1 MNTRSSRRRRRRRA
15 NADEDAYYRP
25 TNNESAANFEEE
37 SSDEHAADDLT
48 SLLFKAIKP
57 KCENGTDD
65 WVLVPFQDMQDERN
79 ISEYGNYVNSDCV
92 LSKWIGVDG
101 NLFQQCLFEEKS
113 RKTSRAAYL
122 KEEFGLHA
130 VTVRGKLTLIYFG
143 KRNPNPTFGSYN
155 LLLGQPSFSA
165 GPVKAAKNALARQD
179 CELTKEIVH
188 NFIRDLKESSRDARA
203 LQICEAMMDLDQE
216 TIKSIATHV
225 TSLTNEVAVG
235 TSSTSTAYL

>member
-1 MNTRSSRRRRRRRA
+1 MNTRASRRRRRRRA
-15 NADEDAYYRP
+15 NADEDAYHRP
-25 TNNESAANFEEE
+25 TNNESAANVEEE
-37 SSDEHAADDLT
+37 SSDEHASDDLT
-48 SLLFKAIKP
+48 SLLLKAIKT

-65 WVLVPFQDMQDERN
+65 WVLVPFQDMQAEHN
-79 ISEYGNYVNSDCV
+79 ISEYGNYVNSDRV

-122 KEEFGLHA
+122 KEEFGLPA
-130 VTVRGKLTLIYFG
+130 VTVRGRLTLIYFG
-143 KRNPNPTFGSYN
+143 KGNSTFDSIN
-155 LLLGQPSFSA
+155 LLSGQPSFSA
-165 GPVKAAKNALARQD
+165 GPVKTAKNALAGQG

-225 TSLTNEVAVG
+225 TSLTNEVAVD